1 MIKERGRKEFNII
14 KERYG
19 IVKEEYQVSENVS
32 KDTVFVLDNDGGLS
46 EQFLKRKPN
55 VITHRQISELSEVVE
70 LVAPQLPML
79 INTIENA
86 YQNIAV
92 YGRSPYAKKIFEYLL
107 QNKEITVTYV
117 EDSKLEYRDHKY
129 YIDSDE
135 SFEMLLVMD
144 LLVNREVFNKRGDQ
158 IITVFSVDMY
168 RADLKS
174 TRNNADINQYIIPK
188 LLENGVNVIW
198 IGTPNINKLVS
209 SKKIKLTIKV
219 WSLIRHI
226 SERFFSELRNRKFHT
241 LYLQEESLAAH
252 NSNSKGISEV
262 FFNGEYINFDNGFR
276 RTPQNDPAV
285 ENNIWLFGPCC
296 VRGLNFDDSHTMS
309 AKLKEM
315 VGNDYNVMNR
325 GTMNTCLNYVMR
337 MAEYS
342 RGDVAAFFSPDY
354 VPEHKNERVCYI
366 DGNDIFN
373 KVPSLEKHITDSL
386 YHCDGI
392 VIDEVVK
399 SIYKNIGKLSI
410 ECGEKKKVTFGS
422 RRKRVPALDMYEQN
436 HFTDWLRSLDQ
447 YKKAGNNGAIVMN
460 ANPFTYGHRYLVEY
474 AASKVD
480 YLYVMVVEEDK
491 SFFKFEERYKLVKEG
506 TADLKNVIV
515 FPSSQYIISSSS
527 LPGYFKKENMQG
539 DILLDA
545 TQDIVS
551 FAQVAEALNIHVRF
565 CGEEPKDLFTK
576 RYNDNMEKLLPQY
589 GIEFEVID
597 RKTCAGEV
605 ISASRVRNCLK
616 EGKLEEIKGL
626 VPDTTYNYLKQK
638 YQNK

>member
-1 MIKERGRKEFNII
+1 M
-14 KERYG
+14 
-19 IVKEEYQVSENVS
+19 
-32 KDTVFVLDNDGGLS
+32 
-46 EQFLKRKPN
+46 
-55 VITHRQISELSEVVE
+55 
-70 LVAPQLPML
+70 
-79 INTIENA
+79 
-86 YQNIAV
+86 
-92 YGRSPYAKKIFEYLL
+92 
-107 QNKEITVTYV
+107 
-117 EDSKLEYRDHKY
+117 
-129 YIDSDE
+129 
-135 SFEMLLVMD
+135 
-144 LLVNREVFNKRGDQ
+144 
-158 IITVFSVDMY
+158 
-168 RADLKS
+168 
-174 TRNNADINQYIIPK
+174 
-188 LLENGVNVIW
+188 
-198 IGTPNINKLVS
+198 
-209 SKKIKLTIKV
+209 
-219 WSLIRHI
+219 
-226 SERFFSELRNRKFHT
+226 
-241 LYLQEESLAAH
+241 
-252 NSNSKGISEV
+252 
-262 FFNGEYINFDNGFR
+262 
-276 RTPQNDPAV
+276 
-285 ENNIWLFGPCC
+285 
-296 VRGLNFDDSHTMS
+296 RGLNFDDSHTMS

-315 VGNDYNVMNR
+315 VGSDYNVMNR

-337 MAEYS
+337 MAEYH
-342 RGDVAAFFSPDY
+342 RGDVAVFFSPDY
-354 VPEHKNERVCYI
+354 VPEHKNESVCYI

-386 YHCDGI
+386 YHCDEI

-399 SIYKNIGKLSI
+399 SIYKNIGELSI
-410 ECGEKKKVTFGS
+410 ECGEKKEVTFGS

-527 LPGYFKKENMQG
+527 LPGYFKKENMHG

-551 FAQVAEALNIHVRF
+551 FAQVAETLNIHVRF

-597 RKTCAGEV
+597 RKTCADEV

>member
-1 MIKERGRKEFNII
+1 
-14 KERYG
+14 
-19 IVKEEYQVSENVS
+19 
-32 KDTVFVLDNDGGLS
+32 
-46 EQFLKRKPN
+46 
-55 VITHRQISELSEVVE
+55 
-70 LVAPQLPML
+70 
-79 INTIENA
+79 
-86 YQNIAV
+86 
-92 YGRSPYAKKIFEYLL
+92 
-107 QNKEITVTYV
+107 
-117 EDSKLEYRDHKY
+117 
-129 YIDSDE
+129 
-135 SFEMLLVMD
+135 
-144 LLVNREVFNKRGDQ
+144 
-158 IITVFSVDMY
+158 
-168 RADLKS
+168 
-174 TRNNADINQYIIPK
+174 
-188 LLENGVNVIW
+188 
-198 IGTPNINKLVS
+198 
-209 SKKIKLTIKV
+209 
-219 WSLIRHI
+219 
-226 SERFFSELRNRKFHT
+226 
-241 LYLQEESLAAH
+241 
-252 NSNSKGISEV
+252 
-262 FFNGEYINFDNGFR
+262 
-276 RTPQNDPAV
+276 
-285 ENNIWLFGPCC
+285 
-296 VRGLNFDDSHTMS
+296 
-309 AKLKEM
+309 
-315 VGNDYNVMNR
+315 
-325 GTMNTCLNYVMR
+325 
-337 MAEYS
+337 
-342 RGDVAAFFSPDY
+342 
-354 VPEHKNERVCYI
+354 
-366 DGNDIFN
+366 
-373 KVPSLEKHITDSL
+373 
-386 YHCDGI
+386 
-392 VIDEVVK
+392 
-399 SIYKNIGKLSI
+399 
-410 ECGEKKKVTFGS
+410 
-422 RRKRVPALDMYEQN
+422 MYEQN